1 MAQSLSTAG
10 FYLHTA
16 FELRILEWGNLTWN
30 TWNTETQTP
39 ETSLLIKSRLST
51 VCVYE
56 CVNKKGTWNYVI
68 WVTLSSCGWVI
79 SCMSVFTLMSPSW
92 AHINCPS
99 VKYMVWDNECLCVC
113 VYWGNV
119 SCIRNVC
126 AWGRRVYVCFSVLWC
141 TLVNCWWQILW
152 WANIRSDRLS
162 VLDLSI
168 SVSVCLFCS
177 LLNHFCL
184 LPHLLLLS
192 FSLLTPFHISSP
204 SSSSPLVLLLCSSS
218 LPFLLL
224 LPVVVLRAEE
234 LLLVFSFPEPLLDI
248 EPSSSLGNRL

>member
-10 FYLHTA
+10 FYLHTS
-16 FELRILEWGNLTWN
+16 FELCILEWGNLTWN

-39 ETSLLIKSRLST
+39 ETSLLIKSWLST

-113 VYWGNV
+113 VYLGNV

-141 TLVNCWWQILW
+141 TLINCWWQILW
-152 WANIRSDRLS
+152 WANIRSDRFS
-162 VLDLSI
+162 VFDLSI